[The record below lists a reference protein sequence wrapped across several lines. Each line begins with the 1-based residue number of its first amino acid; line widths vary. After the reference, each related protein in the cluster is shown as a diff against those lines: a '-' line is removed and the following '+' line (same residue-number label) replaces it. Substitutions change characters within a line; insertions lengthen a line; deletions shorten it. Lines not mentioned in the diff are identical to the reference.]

1 MYFWCLFIWP
11 EVIIS
16 GLETPSIEMLNEQ
29 IFYKKIQRLKFVI
42 WKRSLELSSR
52 FESDI
57 VE

>member
-29 IFYKKIQRLKFVI
+29 IFYKKNSKTKIRY
-42 WKRSLELSSR
+42 LEA
-52 FESDI
+52 
-57 VE
+57 VT

>member
-29 IFYKKIQRLKFVI
+29 IFYKKIKL
-42 WKRSLELSSR
+42 
-52 FESDI
+52 
-57 VE
+57 